1 MPYLSTA
8 GSARACGVGDCT
20 CLVPTLDGL
29 GDTSGPRMDRI
40 PPTRPPWR
48 HRLYRELKK
57 LIFSAPR
64 KCPIG
69 RFGPQTNGRI
79 LKRLHAREFALPSAL
94 QAASWRLVLD
104 WRAEKSAAAR
114 IGAQVILLRELFVV
128 QLKFTDGFCLA
139 FGWCCL
145 SAGGC
150 RQRHNAIA
158 ATSTQCAA
166 PQHCCVARARTS
178 GRPRAAPRARTATGC
193 ASGRRSS
200 SSTTMIVS
208 SRGRTR

>member
-1 MPYLSTA
+1 
-8 GSARACGVGDCT
+8 
-20 CLVPTLDGL
+20 
-29 GDTSGPRMDRI
+29 MDRI

-193 ASGRRSS
+193 ASGRRSML
-200 SSTTMIVS
+200 TTRETCYGRHRTA
-208 SRGRTR
+208 RGCRT